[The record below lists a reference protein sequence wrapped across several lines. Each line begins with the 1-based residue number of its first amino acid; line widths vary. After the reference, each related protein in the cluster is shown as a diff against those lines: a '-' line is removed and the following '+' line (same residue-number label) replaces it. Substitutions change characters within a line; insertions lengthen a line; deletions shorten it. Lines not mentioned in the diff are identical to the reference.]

1 MKNVSEALD
10 RSTELLTVERL
21 ETAYKTALASAESLE
36 EVGKIQ
42 DAAEVFHCYLK
53 YHRTGGEMS
62 FLGCEIKARADRRM
76 GEMISAVERRP
87 GQHRLPV
94 RGTQTGTSSHDGMRF
109 LQRPGS
115 GRCLYT
121 NCRCGS
127 YLLNFC
133 KFR

>member
-1 MKNVSEALD
+1 MRRLQSVLARWGTSPLCCGSEVQKGTLPSLRVGQELRMKNVSEALD

-62 FLGCEIKARADRRM
+62 FLGCEIKA
-76 GEMISAVERRP
+76 
-87 GQHRLPV
+87 
-94 RGTQTGTSSHDGMRF
+94 
-109 LQRPGS
+109 
-115 GRCLYT
+115 
-121 NCRCGS
+121 
-127 YLLNFC
+127 
-133 KFR
+133 